1 MVVAGFAIPSPG
13 LSIAGPDASYGQG
26 RYRLLAHPA
35 APTLL
40 IVPSIGLKAPVIPID
55 ADANHVLHPPADVHE
70 VGWWRGSA
78 KPGSLHGQTLIT
90 GHTVH
95 TGGGVMNQL
104 GDLHPGAMIEVKTA
118 LGVLEYK
125 ATKVFVYTKPELAK
139 HANELFGQKREHNR
153 LVLVTCTGWTG
164 SEYTSNII
172 VFAEPLGVL
181 RTSRTPGTTPGK
193 TPAKTPSK
201 SPSRGTDD
209 EKPGHQPVQVE
220 PAA

>member
-13 LSIAGPDASYGQG
+13 LSIAGPDGVDGQG

-35 APTLL
+35 APELL
-40 IVPSIGLKAPVIPID
+40 IVPSIKLKAPVIPID
-55 ADANHVLHPPADVHE
+55 ADANHVLHPPADVHK

-78 KPGSLHGQTLIT
+78 KPGSLTGQTLIT

-104 GDLHPGAMIEVKTA
+104 GDLHPGAMIQVKTKI
-118 LGVLEYK
+118 GILEYK
-125 ATKVFVYTKPELAK
+125 ATKIFVYTKRELAK
-139 HANELFGQKREHNR
+139 HANDLFGQDRAHNR

-181 RTSRTPGTTPGK
+181 NPGQAPTVDPTARPHHRKPGTK
-193 TPAKTPSK
+193 
-201 SPSRGTDD
+201 PSRA
-209 EKPGHQPVQVE
+209 PVQVV